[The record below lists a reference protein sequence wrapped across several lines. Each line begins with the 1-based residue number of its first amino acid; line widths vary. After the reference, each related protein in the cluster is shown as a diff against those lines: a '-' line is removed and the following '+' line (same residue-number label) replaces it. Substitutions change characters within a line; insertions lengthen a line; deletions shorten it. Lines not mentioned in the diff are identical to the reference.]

1 MIQRIQTVYYA
12 LAMICVAI
20 ASFGTTIYQFQAKEI
35 RYELSAF
42 GMKEYA
48 SLDTLSAF
56 KSTPYYFVGLVLLIL
71 IFVTLMS
78 FKNLKRQLMIGRLI
92 IPIYF
97 ILVTVAIFGS
107 MLGTYLTK
115 EEEVVSTLGAGFF
128 FFVAGLPLVFLG
140 NVGVKRDKNLLDSVD
155 RIR

>member
-1 MIQRIQTVYYA
+1 
-12 LAMICVAI
+12 
-20 ASFGTTIYQFQAKEI
+20 
-35 RYELSAF
+35 
-42 GMKEYA
+42 
-48 SLDTLSAF
+48 
-56 KSTPYYFVGLVLLIL
+56 
-71 IFVTLMS
+71 MS

-107 MLGTYLTK
+107 MLGTYLTS